1 MVRMVKR
8 SRLKRRKEKEYYV
21 CVDASD
27 EADAENLKARIKLHL
42 KTLERG
48 DWSGRVVKI
57 KRL

>member
-1 MVRMVKR
+1 MSKR
-8 SRLKRRKEKEYYV
+8 TRLKRNKKKEYYV

-27 EADAENLKARIKLHL
+27 EADAENLKMRIKLHL

-57 KRL
+57 RRL